1 MKDLGWNGYV
11 LEDYSFVEFAPEM
24 RVLDVGC
31 GYGTQLQ
38 ELGQR
43 GCRAFGIEVDRAALA
58 DCRSRGLRVLHA
70 CAEQI
75 PVKNAGL
82 DGLVCKVVIPYTD
95 EARVVSEIGRVL
107 KRESVGHLCYHGAGY
122 SLRYLVFA
130 PSWKFRFYGLRTLVN
145 TWLYRATGRRLP
157 GFLGD
162 TIYQSRRRLAKYYR
176 ENGLRLLQESPAR
189 AFLGFPVFIYHT
201 IQRVRD

>member
-1 MKDLGWNGYV
+1 MGEWNGYV

-75 PVKNAGL
+75 PVKNASL
-82 DGLVCKVVIPYTD
+82 DGLVCKGVIPFTD
-95 EARVVSEIGRVL
+95 EPCAFREIGRVL
-107 KRESVGHLCYHGAGY
+107 KSEAVGYTCYLGAGY
-122 SLRYLVFA
+122 YLRYLVFA

-162 TIYQSRRRLAKYYR
+162 TIYQSRRRLATRYCAD
-176 ENGLRLLQESPAR
+176 GLRLIQESPAR
-189 AFLGFPVFIYHT
+189 TFLGFPVFIYHT